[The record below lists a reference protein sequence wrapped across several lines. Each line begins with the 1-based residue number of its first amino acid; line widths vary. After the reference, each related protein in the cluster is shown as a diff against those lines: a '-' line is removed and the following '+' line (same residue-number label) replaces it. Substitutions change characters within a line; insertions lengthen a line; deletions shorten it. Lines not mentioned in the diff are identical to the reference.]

1 VYFDDFKITHTKS
14 NLIQGNEY
22 YPFGMQ
28 TANSW
33 TRESVTGNNYLANGG
48 TELNATTQLYDLHY
62 RNYDAA
68 LGRMFQLDPMASKY
82 GSLTPYN
89 YSLNNPTNLN
99 DPLGDDV
106 EPQPMYPREYLCA
119 MCWRE
124 GDSKALYMMVSGGGG
139 FEGQWSYRQSGINSA
154 NSFWHNGVIDWKREL
169 KADAEAV
176 KSGEMSY
183 ADYGSKYGATI
194 YEKGAGI
201 EWSAEIFNPWMGT
214 EISRTADNTITYS
227 GSWMPMNFGVMAKL
241 MVKGYQLNVRNVG
254 RGNGFHP
261 MGPAQGGVSVAGFAD
276 GANYNFTS
284 YSSLFG
290 LQSFLA
296 DNGSFWRGKNG
307 QYYSK
312 NLLYKDYWGTS
323 GKYARGVSAYRGS
336 ANLAQA
342 ASQKFSAAGKLF
354 GGASVVAT
362 VWAGFSDG
370 SFSFGDGAKTAIGLL
385 TVFTPYGWA
394 YGIFD
399 IAVQVATGTSITDRV
414 GSYVDKH
421 W

>member
-1 VYFDDFKITHTKS
+1 VYFDDYTVRHVKS
-14 NLIQGNEY
+14 RLIQGSEY

-33 TRESVTGNNYLANGG
+33 TREAVTGNNYLANGG

-89 YSLNNPTNLN
+89 YSLNNPCNLN

-106 EPQPMYPREYLCA
+106 EPQPPYPREYQCA

-139 FEGQWSYRQSGINSA
+139 FEGQWSTRQSGINSA

-176 KSGEMSY
+176 RSGGMSY

-201 EWSAEIFNPWMGT
+201 EWSAEIFNPWMGE
-214 EISRTADNTITYS
+214 EISRTADNTITFA
-227 GSWMPMNFGVMAKL
+227 GDWMRMDFGVMAKL
-241 MVKGYQLNVRNVG
+241 MVKGYQVNIRNSMRIMSRNAGDPYPTDKFYLLPNETSREPFGALEYFWTGGNENGIHYDRQGRPMYRVTMGTAPELLGGPLRRGQQAIKLGKYLFNPTAFHVVKQDFLKVVG
-254 RGNGFHP
+254 SK
-261 MGPAQGGVSVAGFAD
+261 QFAHVVGHNPD
-276 GANYNFTS
+276 ITFKGTQVFLIGA
-284 YSSLFG
+284 
-290 LQSFLA
+290 
-296 DNGSFWRGKNG
+296 KNG
-307 QYYSK
+307 PFF
-312 NLLYKDYWGTS
+312 
-323 GKYARGVSAYRGS
+323 GKS
-336 ANLAQA
+336 
-342 ASQKFSAAGKLF
+342 FE
-354 GGASVVAT
+354 T
-362 VWAGFSDG
+362 
-370 SFSFGDGAKTAIGLL
+370 SFS
-385 TVFTPYGWA
+385 
-394 YGIFD
+394 IFD
-399 IAVQVATGTSITDRV
+399 FI
-414 GSYVDKH
+414 KFF
-421 W
+421 